1 MPDMFQIGED
11 DVALA
16 KGGTIGRSRRHY
28 RRDRD
33 LPRLV
38 GESVTPL
45 PPPGPDYT
53 IRLLSLLSG
62 LATRTPAHP
71 SGRLCPS
78 AAAAYAAL
86 AGELAL
92 IDDAISRNHH
102 KLLVFNDIY

>member
-86 AGELAL
+86 AIHILRKGTINLKVDEATGAAL
-92 IDDAISRNHH
+92 GS
-102 KLLVFNDIY
+102 